1 MSWPAGSPSIRALT
15 VRSVSGSAS
24 TYATRWLFLKLSV
37 VDQSI
42 RARDGRSARAHTTAE
57 STDTSPDCRPWLI
70 DGRSAAR
77 LIVGLA
83 MPLAAAIPVGA
94 DDFSN
99 RRRVKG
105 WWMRMAMR
113 SSKTVGKFRGG
124 SRHQVHESLMTS
136 VLTRSDGRRRCLCV
150 SQGLAQEQS
159 DARAP
164 G

>member
-24 TYATRWLFLKLSV
+24 TYETQRIFLTLSV

-42 RARDGRSARAHTTAE
+42 RARDGRSARAHPTAE

-83 MPLAAAIPVGA
+83 MPLAAAIPVRA
-94 DDFSN
+94 DDFSHAP
-99 RRRVKG
+99 RVIG
-105 WWMRMAMR
+105 WWMSMGLR
-113 SSKTVGKFRGG
+113 SPP
-124 SRHQVHESLMTS
+124 
-136 VLTRSDGRRRCLCV
+136 
-150 SQGLAQEQS
+150 A
-159 DARAP
+159 
-164 G
+164 